1 MKNIALKNIALRA
14 AQLEGLLTHG
24 QACFAACREAGIQ
37 EQDIPVAASVVSTML
52 TNGLPV
58 PGEEN
63 PRPTAED
70 WAAFDAAKAEC
81 FRAIRARLQAK
92 IAAAEAAGR
101 ETMANQFRK
110 RLARIQSGQP
120 DAAMEREADTYARTK
135 VTAIGW
141 KFSR

>member
-24 QACFAACREAGIQ
+24 HACYAACREAGIQ
-37 EQDIPVAASVVSTML
+37 EHDIECAASIVSTML
-52 TNGLPV
+52 TNGV
-58 PGEEN
+58 TGEN

-110 RLARIQSGQP
+110 RLAALNSGQP
-120 DAAMEREADTYARTK
+120 DAALRREADENARKK
-135 VTAIGW
+135 VPAIGW
-141 KFSR
+141 KFFKR